1 MSTEASRF
9 EVTVR
14 LLKARANTYALYGVA
29 IAAAAAVIATLVVAW
44 VTSGAI
50 TVSSIAA
57 AQRDNPALWLLDA
70 MPFLFALWGQYT
82 GLRMAYSASAL
93 ALDDTEAL
101 RNRALGVSGAERYG
115 VALSGVL
122 DGDTFVRAL
131 DGAIGGKTPPGSV
144 AVLVLDLQDFQTADG
159 QVKQN
164 RRRGDILQAVAD
176 RLKGAVRDRD
186 LIGHFSEDSFGVLIQ
201 GLKQRSDLDV
211 VARRIRHTLRPPLPL
226 GGGRV
231 QISPV
236 IGSVLYPEHGTEVSA
251 LLRNADAARDKAR
264 RSEIGYASYEAPEG
278 GETEPASALEAAVAA
293 RALNLVFVPQVDSE
307 GRATHLRVTMISSR
321 SNDASHDQILSI
333 AAERAELEDLLR
345 WYTDRV
351 CRTLNAIP
359 AAQRPRAVLPL
370 ATYGPRIPDAAS
382 VLAEAVEEHELS
394 CEQMVVE
401 TVPSEEAS
409 ETLLRAVRE
418 CGFAVALGE
427 FGGAA
432 GRFASMLESSFDEIR
447 LAPGPVEEALAGR
460 TDAFTRGVA
469 VATALGAVVVSPG
482 ADSPGSPA
490 QLRKLGADRLEGVAL
505 ARKAVLAA
513 DQEPD
518 SVAPE
523 LGVTR
528 SVHA

>member
-44 VTSGAI
+44 FSAGAI
-50 TVSSIAA
+50 TVDSIAA

-101 RNRALGVSGAERYG
+101 RNRALGISGAERYG
-115 VALSGVL
+115 VSLSGVL
-122 DGDTFVRAL
+122 DGDTFVRAV
-131 DGAIGGKTPPGSV
+131 DGAIGGKAAPGSV
-144 AVLVLDLQDFQTADG
+144 AVLVLDFQDFQTRDG
-159 QVKQN
+159 QVKQT
-164 RRRGDILQAVAD
+164 RRRGAILEAVAE
-176 RLKGAVRDRD
+176 RLRGAVRDRD
-186 LIGHFSEDSFGVLIQ
+186 LVCHFSEDSFGVLLQ
-201 GLKQRSDLDV
+201 GLKQRTDLDV

-236 IGSVLYPEHGTEVSA
+236 IGSVLYPDHGTDVST
-251 LLRNADAARDKAR
+251 LLRNADAARDKAH
-264 RSEIGYASYEAPEG
+264 RSEIGYASYEAQDSD
-278 GETEPASALEAAVAA
+278 ETEPTSALEAAVAA
-293 RALNLVFVPQVDSE
+293 RALNLVFVPQVDSDR
-307 GRATHLRVTMISSR
+307 RATHLRVTMVSGR
-321 SNDASHDQILSI
+321 SADAGHDQILSI
-333 AAERAELEDLLR
+333 AAERDELEDLLR
-345 WYTDRV
+345 WYADRV
-351 CRTLNAIP
+351 CRTLGAIP
-359 AAQRPRAVLPL
+359 AAQRPRVVLSL
-370 ATYGPRIPDAAS
+370 ASYGPRIPDAAS
-382 VLAEAVEEHELS
+382 VLGDSVEQHELS
-394 CEQMVVE
+394 CEHMVVE

-409 ETLLRAVRE
+409 ELLLRALRE
-418 CGFAVALGE
+418 RGFAVALGE

-432 GRFASMLESSFDEIR
+432 GRFASMLESSFHEIR

-469 VATALGAVVVSPG
+469 VATALGAAVVSPG

-490 QLRKLGADRLEGVAL
+490 QLRKLGADRLEGAAL
-505 ARKAVLAA
+505 ARKTVLAA

-518 SVAPE
+518 SIAPE

-528 SVHA
+528 SVHG